1 MLDVILKCCLLVVCG
16 RHQFSY
22 CLFGKLY
29 SYIYSSIYP
38 FMYLCLYSF
47 IHCCVYL
54 SIHPSIHSS
63 IHPSIHPFIHPSI
76 HPSIYPLLYLLIIRL
91 GCAWLY
97 YGAVLLTTTILE
109 SGYDPHCGKM
119 YYIYIIHSYF
129 IQVKIDLILV
139 RVVKT

>member
-1 MLDVILKCCLLVVCG
+1 MEDINSLIVYLVN
-16 RHQFSY
+16 
-22 CLFGKLY
+22 
-29 SYIYSSIYP
+29 YIHP
-38 FMYLCLYSF
+38 F
-47 IHCCVYL
+47 IHPFIHLCIYVFIHL
-54 SIHPSIHSS
+54 SIVVSTCPS

-119 YYIYIIHSYF
+119 HYIYIIHSYF